1 VLEFGCAILC
11 IGEDVS
17 EDKDGGILKS
27 QIKKGEGY
35 ATPKE
40 GASCESKKNI
50 MHFELKL
57 IIVWRNFPCFNTV
70 HLIICKK

>member
-1 VLEFGCAILC
+1 MLEFGCAVLF

-17 EDKDGGILKS
+17 EEKNGGILKS

-40 GASCESKKNI
+40 GASCESKKNN
-50 MHFELKL
+50 KL
-57 IIVWRNFPCFNTV
+57 L
-70 HLIICKK
+70 H